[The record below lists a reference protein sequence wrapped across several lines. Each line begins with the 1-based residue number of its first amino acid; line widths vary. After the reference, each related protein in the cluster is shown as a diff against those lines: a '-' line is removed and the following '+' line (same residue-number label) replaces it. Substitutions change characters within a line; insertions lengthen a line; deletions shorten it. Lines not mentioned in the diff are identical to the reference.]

1 MPHLDPVDSSDED
14 TDDEN
19 SSAEDLRYPDRV
31 ITAEKGN
38 FTCAHVV
45 PPRADAIGYLQPPSD
60 WLEPEND
67 NSLNREQIDSLDSTD
82 FSLSPDMAFG
92 FKISPLHFTN
102 SFNSA
107 VVDAITDAQNFQGQ
121 GRQ

>member
-1 MPHLDPVDSSDED
+1 MPHLDPEDSSDEN

-19 SSAEDLRYPDRV
+19 SSAEDSRYPNRV

-60 WLEPEND
+60 WLKPDND
-67 NSLNREQIDSLDSTD
+67 NSLNREHIDSLDITD

-92 FKISPLHFTN
+92 LKISPIHFTN

-107 VVDAITDAQNFQGQ
+107 VVDAITDAQNVQGQ

>member
-1 MPHLDPVDSSDED
+1 MPHLDPEDSFDE
-14 TDDEN
+14 TDEEN
-19 SSAEDLRYPDRV
+19 SPAADYSCPNRV
-31 ITAEKGN
+31 FTAKKEN

-45 PPRADAIGYLQPPSD
+45 PPKADAIGYLQPPSD
-60 WLEPEND
+60 WLMPEND

-92 FKISPLHFTN
+92 LKISPIHFTN

-107 VVDAITDAQNFQGQ
+107 VVDAITDAQNVQGQ